1 MSSKRA
7 NENAAHPVE
16 MSGVDPFRK
25 DWFIRPDYCAVA
37 FIALSIENGQA
48 W

>member
-1 MSSKRA
+1 M
-7 NENAAHPVE
+7 E

-25 DWFIRPDYCAVA
+25 DRESGPDYCAVA